1 MAEKAKGGKGGK
13 GGKKVV
19 GLIKLQIPGGAATP
33 APPIGPALGQRG
45 LNIQDFCK
53 AFNAATENAEK
64 GVPLPVV
71 ITCYE
76 DRTFTFDVK
85 KPPMS
90 VLIRK
95 ALGLDKGSGTPHSH
109 KVGTLSRAQAEDI
122 VREKMPDLNTTEMES
137 ALREVAG
144 TARSMGVETDWE
156 ART

>member
-1 MAEKAKGGKGGK
+1 MSKPKK
-13 GGKKVV
+13 GKKVT

-53 AFNAATENAEK
+53 AFNAATESAEK
-64 GVPLPVV
+64 SVPLPVI

-76 DRTFTFDVK
+76 DRTFTFEVK

-95 ALGLDKGSGTPHSH
+95 ALGLEKGSGTPHST
-109 KVGTLSRAQAEDI
+109 KVGKLTRAQGEEIA
-122 VREKMPDLNTTEMES
+122 RQKMPDLNTQDLQQAM
-137 ALREVAG
+137 REVAG
-144 TARSMGVETDWE
+144 TARSMGVETEWE
-156 ART
+156 AHS